1 VQKENPVEHFFKD
14 PNTLRQKRQG
24 PLGPY
29 IDEFAEQLS
38 EQGYSQQ
45 YACRKLQLVAEL
57 SHWLWQRD
65 LGVTDLT
72 VTKWKHF
79 LRYRAWPQ
87 SGRNGDAAGLKAF
100 FELLRRKGLVTAPP
114 VEHIKKTAIDK
125 LLDNFSL
132 YLRQERVLASG
143 TIANYAFFAKKFLAQ
158 RFRTGPVNL
167 ADLRAAEVMGSVQ
180 HLASSLN
187 GKRANVL
194 TSALRSFLRYAR
206 YQDFIQSD
214 LAACVPC
221 VASWSIASIPKGLSN
236 GEVNRALASCDRKS
250 VIGRRDYAILLL
262 LARLGLRAG
271 EVVSLMLEDIDWEA
285 GHLTVRGKGNRI
297 VQLPLPADVGKAVA
311 SYLKDGRPRSTHRSV
326 FLRTRAPAVRL
337 TNSNSLGLIVK
348 KALTHAG
355 INVRRKGAHQFRHA
369 LATEMLGH
377 GASLAEI
384 GEILRHCNPQTTAI
398 YAKVDL
404 ASLRPL
410 ALPWPGGI
418 Q

>member
-1 VQKENPVEHFFKD
+1 MERFFKD
-14 PNTLRQKRQG
+14 PHTLQYKRQG

-29 IDEFAEQLS
+29 INEFARQLS
-38 EQGYSQQ
+38 EQSYSRQ
-45 YACRKLQLVAEL
+45 YACRQLQLVAEL
-57 SHWLWQRD
+57 SHWLQQRD
-65 LGVTDLT
+65 LAVRDLT
-72 VTKWKHF
+72 VAKVENF
-79 LRYRAWPQ
+79 LRNRARP
-87 SGRNGDAAGLKAF
+87 GLIRPGDAASLKAF

-132 YLRQERVLASG
+132 YLRQERALASG
-143 TIANYAFFAKKFLAQ
+143 TIANYAYFTKKFLAQ

-167 ADLRAAEVMGSVQ
+167 SDLRAAEVMRSVQ
-180 HLASSLN
+180 HLASLN
-187 GKRANVL
+187 GKRARVL

-221 VASWSIASIPKGLSN
+221 VANWSVASIPKGLPI
-236 GEVNRALASCDRKS
+236 GDLNRVLASCDRKS

-271 EVVSLMLEDIDWEA
+271 EVASLMLEDIDWEA

-311 SYLKDGRPRSTHRSV
+311 AYLKDGRPRSTHRSV

-337 TNSNSLGLIVK
+337 TNSNSVGLIVNK
-348 KALTHAG
+348 VLARAG
-355 INVRRKGAHQFRHA
+355 INNRRKGAHQFRHT
-369 LATEMLGH
+369 LATEMLGR

-418 Q
+418 R

>member
-1 VQKENPVEHFFKD
+1 MERFFID
-14 PNTLRQKRQG
+14 PQTLQYKRQG

-29 IDEFAEQLS
+29 INEFARQLS
-38 EQGYSQQ
+38 EQSYSRQ
-45 YACRKLQLVAEL
+45 YACRQLQLVAEL
-57 SHWLWQRD
+57 SHWLQQRD
-65 LGVTDLT
+65 LAVRDLT
-72 VTKWKHF
+72 VAKVENF
-79 LRYRAWPQ
+79 LRNRARP
-87 SGRNGDAAGLKAF
+87 GLIRPGDAASLKAF

-114 VEHIKKTAIDK
+114 VEHIKKTAIGK

-132 YLRQERVLASG
+132 YLRQERALASG
-143 TIANYAFFAKKFLAQ
+143 TIANYAYFTKKFLAR

-167 ADLRAAEVMGSVQ
+167 SDLRAAEVMRSVQ
-180 HLASSLN
+180 HLASLN
-187 GKRANVL
+187 GKRARVL

-221 VASWSIASIPKGLSN
+221 VANWSVASIPKGLPI
-236 GEVNRALASCDRKS
+236 GDLNRVLASCDRRS

-311 SYLKDGRPRSTHRSV
+311 AYLKDGRPRSTHRSV

-337 TNSNSLGLIVK
+337 TNSNSVGLIVN
-348 KALTHAG
+348 KALARAG
-355 INVRRKGAHQFRHA
+355 INDRRKGAHQFRHT